1 METFT
6 AEEIA
11 EIVHE
16 LGLPAQIEVDEDQG
30 VFIEVK
36 TDDFEWKILLCDHA
50 PFFNSIVLTTTK
62 AIDEEPLGYANDW
75 NITHV
80 ATVVSIDNPA
90 TESPFVDEDGKL
102 LVMMFWRIYFWS
114 GVSKE
119 YLSDTIALF
128 HEEVCEF
135 LGLEKF
141 IDEDEDEDEDDD
153 DISIPVRGEHEPIDR
168 LLQIQLELRLRAPQ
182 SSRELARSLK
192 TTKYEVN
199 NVLYHQQELF
209 EKEGTSPPMWSN
221 KGEIT

>member
-30 VFIEVK
+30 VVIEVK
-36 TDDFEWKILLCDHA
+36 ADDFEWKILLCDRA

-62 AIDEEPLGYANDW
+62 AIEEEPLGYANDW

-80 ATVVSIDNPA
+80 ATVVVIDNPA

-135 LGLEKF
+135 LGLEAF
-141 IDEDEDEDEDDD
+141 IDEDEDDADV
-153 DISIPVRGEHEPIDR
+153 SIPVRGENEPINR
-168 LLQIQLELRLRAPQ
+168 ILQIQLELRLRAPQ

-221 KGEIT
+221 KGEIK

>member
-36 TDDFEWKILLCDHA
+36 TDDFEWKILLCDRA

-62 AIDEEPLGYANDW
+62 AIEEEPLGYANDW

-90 TESPFVDEDGKL
+90 TESPFVDEG
-102 LVMMFWRIYFWS
+102 
-114 GVSKE
+114 
-119 YLSDTIALF
+119 
-128 HEEVCEF
+128 
-135 LGLEKF
+135 
-141 IDEDEDEDEDDD
+141 
-153 DISIPVRGEHEPIDR
+153 
-168 LLQIQLELRLRAPQ
+168 
-182 SSRELARSLK
+182 
-192 TTKYEVN
+192 
-199 NVLYHQQELF
+199 
-209 EKEGTSPPMWSN
+209 
-221 KGEIT
+221 

>member
-16 LGLPAQIEVDEDQG
+16 LGLPAEIEVDENQG
-30 VFIEVK
+30 VSVEVK
-36 TDDFEWKILLCDHA
+36 ADDFVWKIDLGERG
-50 PFFNSIVLTTTK
+50 PFFDSIVLASYK
-62 AIDEEPLGYANDW
+62 AIDEEPLAYANDW
-75 NITHV
+75 NISHV
-80 ATVVSIDNPA
+80 ATVVVLDNPA
-90 TESPFVDEDGKL
+90 TESPFVDEDGKF
-102 LVMMFWRIYFWS
+102 VVFMFWRIYFWS
-114 GVSKE
+114 SVSKE

-135 LGLEKF
+135 LGLEGF
-141 IDEDEDEDEDDD
+141 IDEDQDDD

-199 NVLYHQQELF
+199 NVLYHQPELF

-221 KGEIT
+221 KGEIK

>member
-36 TDDFEWKILLCDHA
+36 TDDFEWKILLCDRA

-62 AIDEEPLGYANDW
+62 AIEEEPLGYANDW

-90 TESPFVDEDGKL
+90 TESPFVDDDGKL

-135 LGLEKF
+135 LGLEEF
-141 IDEDEDEDEDDD
+141 IDEDEDDD
-153 DISIPVRGEHEPIDR
+153 DISIPVRGEHEPINR
-168 LLQIQLELRLRAPQ
+168 ILQIQLELRLRAPQ
-182 SSRELARSLK
+182 SSRELARALK

-199 NVLYHQQELF
+199 NVLYHQPEFF

-221 KGEIT
+221 KGEIK

>member
-16 LGLPAQIEVDEDQG
+16 LHLPAEIEVNEDQC
-30 VFIEVK
+30 VSVEVK
-36 TDDFEWKILLCDHA
+36 ADDFEWKILLGDRG
-50 PFFNSIVLTTTK
+50 PFFNSIVLTATK
-62 AIDEEPLGYANDW
+62 AIEEEPLSYANDW
-75 NITHV
+75 NISHV
-80 ATVVSIDNPA
+80 ATVVVIDNPA

-114 GVSKE
+114 GVSRE
-119 YLSDTIALF
+119 YLSDTIATF

-135 LGLEKF
+135 LGLEEF
-141 IDEDEDEDEDDD
+141 VDDDEDIDDD
-153 DISIPVRGEHEPIDR
+153 ESVPVRGEHEPIDR
-168 LLQIQLELRLRAPQ
+168 VLQIQLELRLRAPQ
-182 SSRELARSLK
+182 SSRELARALK

-199 NVLYHQQELF
+199 NVLYHQPELF

-221 KGEIT
+221 KGEIK

>member
-30 VFIEVK
+30 VVIEVK

-62 AIDEEPLGYANDW
+62 AIEEEPLGYANDW

-80 ATVVSIDNPA
+80 ATVVVIDNPA

-119 YLSDTIALF
+119 YLSNSIASF
-128 HEEVCEF
+128 HEDVCEL
-135 LGLEKF
+135 LGLELV
-141 IDEDEDEDEDDD
+141 DEEADDD
-153 DISIPVRGEHEPIDR
+153 VASVPVRGEHEPIDR

-199 NVLYHQQELF
+199 NVLYHQSDLF

-221 KGEIT
+221 KGEIK

>member
-30 VFIEVK
+30 VVIEVK
-36 TDDFEWKILLCDHA
+36 ADNFEWKILLCDRA

-80 ATVVSIDNPA
+80 ATVVVIDNPA

-119 YLSDTIALF
+119 YLSDTIASF

-135 LGLEKF
+135 LGLEAF
-141 IDEDEDEDEDDD
+141 IDEDEDDA
-153 DISIPVRGEHEPIDR
+153 DISIPVRGEREPIDR

-182 SSRELARSLK
+182 SSRELARALK

-199 NVLYHQQELF
+199 NVLYHQSELF
-209 EKEGTSPPMWSN
+209 EKEGTSLPMWSN

>member
-6 AEEIA
+6 ADEIA

-16 LGLPAQIEVDEDQG
+16 LGLPAQVETDENHFVTIEVDD
-30 VFIEVK
+30 
-36 TDDFEWKILLCDHA
+36 DDFGWKIYLGDDG
-50 PFFNSIVLTTTK
+50 PFFRSIVLTAHHTVLE
-62 AIDEEPLGYANDW
+62 DPLPFANKW
-75 NITHV
+75 NISHV
-80 ATVVSIDNPA
+80 APIVIFDNPA

-135 LGLEKF
+135 LGLEEF
-141 IDEDEDEDEDDD
+141 IDEDEDDDEV
-153 DISIPVRGEHEPIDR
+153 SVPVRGEHEPIDR